1 VEALKK
7 ERARGG
13 KRKPI
18 LKDDDEED

>member
-1 VEALKK
+1 VEMLKK